1 MKLLQKPYH
10 VGYYLLIQEI
20 EEKFKTV
27 RWVTNNNRKKKLVNK
42 KGNSCPAMLKWDYIY
57 DIYKL
62 PRFDE
67 LNPEIV
73 KLFEKLLNKYYPE
86 VQYNSFT
93 VNRNAEMLPHKD
105 RGNFGTS
112 FIIGFGDYT
121 DGELMLDRLGTD
133 NVEDAKWDKININKQ
148 PLIFD
153 GKHFF
158 HKVAPFKG
166 NRFTLVAYYI

>member
-1 MKLLQKPYH
+1 MSD
-10 VGYYLLIQEI
+10 
-20 EEKFKTV
+20 
-27 RWVTNNNRKKKLVNK
+27 WVIGMREN
-42 KGNSCPAMLKWDYIY
+42 
-57 DIYKL
+57 
-62 PRFDE
+62 
-67 LNPEIV
+67 IV
-73 KLFEKLLNKYYPE
+73 QFYGEGE

-112 FIIGFGDYT
+112 FVIGFGDYT